1 METTM
6 TAKRVTIR
14 EPFTTK
20 VENRLAKLDR
30 YFGEGAKANITASR
44 EGNRVTVE
52 VTIKYRDLVFRSERT
67 NKQMYVA
74 FADATDIIEKQI
86 IKNKGKLGA
95 RIKKVEKP
103 VEEFVDIEED
113 DDYKVVREK
122 TVSGKPITLDEAIM
136 RMNLV
141 DHDFYVF
148 RNADSNRIEV
158 VYKRT
163 DGNYG
168 IIIPE

>member
-1 METTM
+1 MEITTS
-6 TAKRVTIR
+6 AIRVTMR

-20 VENRLAKLDR
+20 VEKRLSKLDR
-30 YFGEGAKANITASR
+30 YFGDGAKANITAAK

-74 FADATDIIEKQI
+74 FSEAADIIERQI

-95 RIKKVEKP
+95 RIKKIEKP
-103 VEEFVDIEED
+103 VEEFVDVVEED
-113 DDYKVVREK
+113 EYQVVREK
-122 TVSGKPITLDEAIM
+122 TYSSKPLTIDEAIM

-148 RNADSNRIEV
+148 RNAESNNIEV
-158 VYKRT
+158 VYKRK

-168 IIIPE
+168 VLIPE